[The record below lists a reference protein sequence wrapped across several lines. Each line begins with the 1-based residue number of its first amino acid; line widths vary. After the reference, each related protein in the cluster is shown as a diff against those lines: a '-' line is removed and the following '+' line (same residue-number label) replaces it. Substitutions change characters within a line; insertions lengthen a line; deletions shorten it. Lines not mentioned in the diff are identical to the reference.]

1 MDHVDG
7 GREAGEEEGFFHRG
21 VTPSD
26 HGHLLAPVER
36 AVAGRAGRHPAV
48 HEFLLRGKAE
58 PARPGPGG
66 DDHRVGGE
74 GLPPGGDREGARRE
88 VHRAGVELVDLGAE
102 ALGLTPE
109 EVHHFVAGDPVG
121 KARVVLHVGGE
132 HELAAREAD
141 IGIHP
146 RAGQQQGLE
155 FGASGIQR
163 RRVTGG
169 AAADDDKSAGF
180 SSHDRVRYGSGWR

>member
-1 MDHVDG
+1 MNSFSE
-7 GREAGEEEGFFHRG
+7 GR
-21 VTPSD
+21 PSQRAR
-26 HGHLLAPVER
+26 APVATITES
-36 AVAGRAGRHPAV
+36 AVKVFPPTETAKGRDG
-48 HEFLLRGKAE
+48 
-58 PARPGPGG
+58 
-66 DDHRVGGE
+66 
-74 GLPPGGDREGARRE
+74 E

-141 IGIHP
+141 VRIHP

-163 RRVTGG
+163 RRVAGG
-169 AAADDDKSAGF
+169 AAADDDKAAGF
-180 SSHDRVRYGSGWR
+180 SSS